1 MPVCILRTYTTC
13 SHRKDFVH
21 QLLKIL
27 RKARVIQQT
36 ISATF
41 KLDPNSKMN
50 ELKSL
55 EHATLKV
62 PYEVFN
68 KRYRN
73 AQRVF
78 DVEARQVA
86 GSTAEVDIATRKPP
100 TSIGDFDMMLGGMVE
115 KLTTMKRKAT
125 EAINEELQ
133 AAFTCKK
140 RLDHLKEQAAALS
153 EPNNPQTRSALSQ
166 WRKVRLER
174 MLVDYCLRNGYYD
187 SANKLTE
194 ARSLQELTN
203 VDIYRSCAE
212 VERGL
217 ALRRTARALQWCAD
231 NKSKLRK
238 LNSTMEFNIR
248 IQWWCDC
255 ARCSGGALRALQWWC
270 TARAAVVV
278 HCARCSG
285 APTTSPNCASSTAPW
300 SSTYAYRSV
309 PPADVAQWWCTA
321 RAAVV
326 LRQQVQTAQAQQHHG
341 VQHTHTGQ
349 CPRLMW
355 RSGGALRAL
364 QWCSDNKSKLRK
376 LNSTME
382 FNIRIQVSA
391 PG

>member
-1 MPVCILRTYTTC
+1 
-13 SHRKDFVH
+13 
-21 QLLKIL
+21 
-27 RKARVIQQT
+27 
-36 ISATF
+36 
-41 KLDPNSKMN
+41 MN

-248 IQWWCDC
+248 IQWWC
-255 ARCSGGALRALQWWC
+255 

-285 APTTSPNCASSTAPW
+285 AQTTSPSCASSTAPW

-309 PPADVAQWWCTA
+309 PPAADVAQWWCTA

-326 LRQQVQTAQAQQHHG
+326 VHCARCSGGALRALQWWCDCAR
-341 VQHTHTGQ
+341 
-349 CPRLMW
+349 C
-355 RSGGALRAL
+355 SGGALRAL
-364 QWCSDNKSKLRK
+364 QWCADNKSKLRK